1 MNNAAIMKRTVCK
14 SGINGW
20 KAKLHSIYANYQE
33 FCSYDSMYGIAKRLG
48 FSDPKIA
55 WEANPKIC
63 GSVNP
68 EDLSI
73 SS

>member
-1 MNNAAIMKRTVCK
+1 MNNGEIMKRVTCR

-20 KAKLHSIYANYQE
+20 QAKLHSIYSNYRE

-55 WEANPKIC
+55 WETNPRIQ

-68 EDLSI
+68 EDLQI